1 MIRNTAIM
9 RGTLQRAARLAF
21 AAACLAGCV
30 EGGGDF
36 SGPQAPRFEASAAG
50 RPQPRLAL
58 VLGSGGARGFAHIGA
73 LKVLDENGIRP
84 DLVVGAS
91 VGSIVGALYASGMS
105 AAQIEK
111 LAYSLGFLDLFDFN
125 MVLKEPATGRR
136 TQELVS
142 AHVGGRMIEQLP
154 IAFAAAATR
163 ERDGALVIF
172 NRGDTGIAVRASGA
186 SPEQFEP
193 VRISGERYIDGDEA
207 SPVPIRAARSLGARV
222 VIAVDV
228 SAFVEDTPRGV
239 PAAWVAKDARRAK
252 QVATEAPEADV
263 LIHPNIGYYAGHN
276 EEYRHRVIDAAE
288 RATRARLPELLAAAA
303 RAASK

>member
-1 MIRNTAIM
+1 V
-9 RGTLQRAARLAF
+9 RGVLGPVIRLAF

-30 EGGGDF
+30 EGGGEF
-36 SGPQAPRFEASAAG
+36 SGPQAPRYEAPAAG

-58 VLGSGGARGFAHIGA
+58 VLGSGGARGFAHIGV

-91 VGSIVGALYASGMS
+91 VGSIVGALYASGMN
-105 AAQIEK
+105 AAAIEK

-125 MVLKEPATGRR
+125 MVMKEPASGRR
-136 TQELVS
+136 TQELVGE
-142 AHVGGRMIEQLP
+142 HVGGRMIEQLP
-154 IAFAAAATR
+154 IAFAATATR

-172 NRGDTGIAVRASGA
+172 NHGDTGIAVRASSA
-186 SPEQFEP
+186 SPGQFEP
-193 VRISGERYIDGDEA
+193 VRISGEPYVDGDEA

-228 SAFVEDTPRGV
+228 SAYVQETPAGV
-239 PAAWVAKDARRAK
+239 PGQWIAKDARRAK
-252 QVATEAPEADV
+252 QVALEAPEADV
-263 LIHPNIGYYAGHN
+263 LIHPDIGYVAGRS
-276 EEYRHRVIDAAE
+276 EEYRHRVIAAAE

-303 RAASK
+303 RAAK

>member
-1 MIRNTAIM
+1 M
-9 RGTLQRAARLAF
+9 
-21 AAACLAGCV
+21 GCI

-36 SGPQAPRFEASAAG
+36 SGPKAPRFEAPVPGAA
-50 RPQPRLAL
+50 QPRLAL
-58 VLGSGGARGFAHIGA
+58 VLGSGGARGFALIGV
-73 LKVLDENGIRP
+73 LKVLDENGVRP

-91 VGSIVGALYASGMS
+91 VGAIVGALYASGMN

-111 LAYSLGFLDLFDFN
+111 VAYSLGFLDLFDFN
-125 MVLKEPATGRR
+125 MVMKEPSTGRR

-142 AHVGGRMIEQLP
+142 GHVGGRMIEQLP
-154 IAFAAAATR
+154 ISFAATATR

-228 SAFVEDTPRGV
+228 SAYVEDTPRGV
-239 PAAWVAKDARRAK
+239 PVAWVTKDARRAK
-252 QVATEAPEADV
+252 QVAAEAPGADV
-263 LIHPNIGYYAGHN
+263 LIHPNIGYFAGHN
-276 EEYRHRVIDAAE
+276 EEYRHRVIAAAE
-288 RATRARLPELLAAAA
+288 SATRAQLPSLLAAAA
-303 RAASK
+303 RARAFPQ